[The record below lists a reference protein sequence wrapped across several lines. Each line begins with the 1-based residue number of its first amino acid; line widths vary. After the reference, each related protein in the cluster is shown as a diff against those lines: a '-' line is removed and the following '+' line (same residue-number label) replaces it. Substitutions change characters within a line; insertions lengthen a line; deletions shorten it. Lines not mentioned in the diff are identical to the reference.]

1 MFDELRRVGDTLF
14 GCDELEPC
22 TTVCDFGE
30 ILFGTGDFELT
41 VVADDEADDE
51 ALVDTVEGGG
61 GGG

>member
-1 MFDELRRVGDTLF
+1 M
-14 GCDELEPC
+14 
-22 TTVCDFGE
+22 CDFGE